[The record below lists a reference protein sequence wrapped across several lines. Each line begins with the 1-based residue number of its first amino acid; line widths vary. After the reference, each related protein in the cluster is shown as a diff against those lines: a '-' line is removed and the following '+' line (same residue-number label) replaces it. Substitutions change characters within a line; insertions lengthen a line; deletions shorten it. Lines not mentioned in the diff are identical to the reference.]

1 MTASTPRTL
10 MAALAIAM
18 LAPLAVAT
26 ASHGAAETGS
36 FQLQNQFV
44 DTVDD
49 SGTCLGPGATGTI
62 TGTETGVGRY
72 TENGPPAFG
81 FHDHGTITS
90 DFRVSYADGRY
101 ILASEVVHFDDNAT
115 HRDIFTST
123 GATRDTGTL
132 YAAAG
137 QPLGPVTVQAVFH
150 ITYRDLNG
158 NHQPD
163 PGEVTANVEHFRLTC
178 P

>member
-1 MTASTPRTL
+1 MSAPCLRTL
-10 MAALAIAM
+10 TAALAIAV
-18 LAPLAVAT
+18 LTPLVT
-26 ASHGAAETGS
+26 AGASNGAAETGS
-36 FQLQNQFV
+36 FQFQDQFS
-44 DTVDD
+44 DIVDD

-62 TGTETGVGRY
+62 EGTETVSGRF

-81 FHDHGTITS
+81 FHDHGTATS
-90 DFRVSYADGRY
+90 DFRVSYSDGRY
-101 ILASEVVHFDDNAT
+101 ILCHEVAHFNDNAT
-115 HRDIFTST
+115 HRDTFTST
-123 GATRDTGTL
+123 GAIRDTGTL
-132 YAAAG
+132 YSAAG

-163 PGEVTANVEHFRLTC
+163 PGEVSASVEHFRLTC